1 MSLWIICRLWN
12 TVALLCARLR
22 YTESGQE
29 KEKEETH
36 RWISQILFN
45 SCTGH
50 RFRGDVLCLQQ
61 GLKHSYMD
69 ISDYENPKDSAE
81 VEICETL
88 DVPEDNIT
96 SEELDNRS
104 THQLDYAQDYGE
116 SKDKDQDME
125 ETLPTESQGDT

>member
-1 MSLWIICRLWN
+1 
-12 TVALLCARLR
+12 
-22 YTESGQE
+22 
-29 KEKEETH
+29 
-36 RWISQILFN
+36 
-45 SCTGH
+45 
-50 RFRGDVLCLQQ
+50 
-61 GLKHSYMD
+61 MD

-116 SKDKDQDME
+116 SEDKDQDME